1 MRKPVFNASILS
13 ISLVKV
19 VEKGQTAEYLNA
31 RIRGFDGAL
40 YDLNVSLPTFL
51 SQFDGFDLLALK
63 KAINRE
69 LVYRAKVGER
79 NKAKGVV
86 NV

>member
-1 MRKPVFNASILS
+1 MRKPIFNASILS

-40 YDLNVSLPTFL
+40 YDLNVSLTTFL
-51 SQFDGFDLLALK
+51 SQFDSFDLIALK

-69 LVYRAKVGER
+69 LQFRAKTGLKER
-79 NKAKGVV
+79 FKNGVS
-86 NV
+86 

>member
-1 MRKPVFNASILS
+1 MRKPIFNASILS
-13 ISLVKV
+13 ASVVKV
-19 VEKGQTAEYLNA
+19 VEKGRDTEYLNA

-40 YDLNVSLPTFL
+40 YDLNVSLSTFL
-51 SQFDGFDLLALK
+51 SQFDSFDLISLK

-69 LVYRAKVGER
+69 LQYRAKVGER
-79 NKAKGVV
+79 KKTKGVV